1 VANGSFSVA
10 FSVACCAGGE
20 DGILSVLQVCSVVGI
35 ESLMFGIT
43 DGRGV
48 RR

>member
-1 VANGSFSVA
+1 VANASFFDA
-10 FSVACCAGGE
+10 FSFACCGGGE
-20 DGILSVLQVCSVVGI
+20 DGILSVSRCSVVGI